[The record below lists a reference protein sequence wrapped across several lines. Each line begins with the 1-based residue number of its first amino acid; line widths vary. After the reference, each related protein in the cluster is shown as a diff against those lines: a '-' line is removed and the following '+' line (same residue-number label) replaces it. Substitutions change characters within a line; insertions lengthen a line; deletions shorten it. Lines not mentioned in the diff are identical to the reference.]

1 MARVERREKD
11 EKVTAFF
18 IKSIKTR
25 QTAAF
30 METLRTEQREVVE
43 QQDKLDAAVRFYS
56 ALFRASERDVSEG
69 DRLVAQLWRKVK
81 SGKQEALGKD
91 IVREEVR
98 EAVFALQNGKTP
110 GRDGIFSFLW
120 GGRAEGGMPRDGF
133 GRAVLL
139 GALKLEVAEVLERSH
154 EVTFSSKEVYQRVW
168 SECRRLAT
176 VNPVGLFET
185 CHRCGEMGHLIRSCT
200 KAGPVPTGPER
211 QEERPEKGERHME
224 VREEEQPPAKPMPE
238 KGPARQGEHP
248 KEGRKWC
255 EGVRGEKRLPV
266 KARGKT
272 CGREKANGSG
282 GSVAPGKAAE
292 GFYFMMEGVPQSFA
306 FEKEKMGVL
315 TTVAMEALTNGRG
328 TEEVQRKVTP
338 GGSKRACLEENAL
351 MAAKAQKLFMQ
362 GRTII
367 RAMRSGTNGKGAEPP
382 PTVEEKGK
390 AEEHPGGQAKVE
402 GGSNLPRRRLGTAG
416 LQASK
421 RRSQRGQGRPA
432 ESGWRTQVG
441 WCLRYG
447 HMAKDCTASI
457 VCSLCGE
464 EGHVAR
470 DCKKEK
476 SCHICGSTD
485 HLFRN
490 CPDRKRSFA
499 EAVVSGRPP
508 PGGVEKGVQQKLRV
522 PGPEP
527 AQVSQPAGETS
538 ASGGKVQAKALEGV
552 VEKLMES
559 LAPTEFGGEEKA
571 AEGIAPVIPV
581 AEEGE
586 ASLEAGGEA
595 AARPELELLVAA
607 VERAEALMMGGE
619 SETVKR
625 AAATTAMAEVT
636 VTEKEE
642 AGESPPGFSVQKRS
656 FVEDWAGMMEEE
668 LPLDMG
674 VVGEIFPSKKVK
686 VGTPSLSDSEGS
698 VGGGS
703 GVSLEWESASPV
715 LQSAYDVVS
724 FSPGSPNE
732 VPYLGDFEV
741 EGPLSEP
748 GV

>member
-1 MARVERREKD
+1 
-11 EKVTAFF
+11 
-18 IKSIKTR
+18 
-25 QTAAF
+25 
-30 METLRTEQREVVE
+30 MEGPSP
-43 QQDKLDAAVRFYS
+43 DS
-56 ALFRASERDVSEG
+56 
-69 DRLVAQLWRKVK
+69 
-81 SGKQEALGKD
+81 
-91 IVREEVR
+91 
-98 EAVFALQNGKTP
+98 
-110 GRDGIFSFLW
+110 SF
-120 GGRAEGGMPRDGF
+120 G
-133 GRAVLL
+133 
-139 GALKLEVAEVLERSH
+139 
-154 EVTFSSKEVYQRVW
+154 
-168 SECRRLAT
+168 
-176 VNPVGLFET
+176 
-185 CHRCGEMGHLIRSCT
+185 
-200 KAGPVPTGPER
+200 
-211 QEERPEKGERHME
+211 
-224 VREEEQPPAKPMPE
+224 
-238 KGPARQGEHP
+238 
-248 KEGRKWC
+248 
-255 EGVRGEKRLPV
+255 GVR
-266 KARGKT
+266 
-272 CGREKANGSG
+272 
-282 GSVAPGKAAE
+282 
-292 GFYFMMEGVPQSFA
+292 
-306 FEKEKMGVL
+306 
-315 TTVAMEALTNGRG
+315 
-328 TEEVQRKVTP
+328 
-338 GGSKRACLEENAL
+338 
-351 MAAKAQKLFMQ
+351 
-362 GRTII
+362 
-367 RAMRSGTNGKGAEPP
+367 
-382 PTVEEKGK
+382 
-390 AEEHPGGQAKVE
+390 
-402 GGSNLPRRRLGTAG
+402 RRNT
-416 LQASK
+416 
-421 RRSQRGQGRPA
+421 
-432 ESGWRTQVG
+432 VG
-441 WCLRYG
+441 WLLHRRVVKRCLRYG

-527 AQVSQPAGETS
+527 AQVSRPAGETS

-559 LAPTEFGGEEKA
+559 LAPAEFGGEEKA
-571 AEGIAPVIPV
+571 AEGIAPAIPV

-595 AARPELELLVAA
+595 AARPELELLAAA
-607 VERAEALMMGGE
+607 VERAEALMTGGE
-619 SETVKR
+619 SEAVKR

-642 AGESPPGFSVQKRS
+642 AGESLPGFSVQKRS

-715 LQSAYDVVS
+715 LQSAYDVIS